1 MAYPNYQMNTFGYNN
16 YYQDLQNM
24 RDRIDNQ
31 MRQMQPPQMPQ
42 QPTAINQTFQ
52 LAPNQGSNELES
64 RYATNEDEVKNTLV
78 MKTGLFITKD
88 FTTLWIKDI
97 TGSIRTFSLS
107 EVIQLDEKDKQI
119 LALQKQIED
128 MKGMMNNA
136 KSDYVD
142 VNESTTVKKS
152 SRVQHDKPNDE

>member
-1 MAYPNYQMNTFGYNN
+1 MAYPSYQINPLGYNN

-31 MRQMQPPQMPQ
+31 MRQLQPIQVPQ

-52 LAPNQGSNELES
+52 LAPNQASNELES
-64 RYATNEDEVKNTLV
+64 RYASSDDEVKNTLV

-88 FTTLWIKDI
+88 FTTLWIKDV
-97 TGSIRTFSLS
+97 TGNVRTFTLS

-128 MKGMMNNA
+128 MKGMMNSA

-142 VNESTTVKKS
+142 VNEPATIKKS
-152 SRVQHDKPNDE
+152 SRVQHDKSNDE

>member
-1 MAYPNYQMNTFGYNN
+1 MAYPNYQVNPFGYNN

-31 MRQMQPPQMPQ
+31 MRQMQPMQMPQ

-52 LAPNQGSNELES
+52 LAPNQASNELES

-78 MKTGLFITKD
+78 MKTGLFINKD

-97 TGSIRTFSLS
+97 TGNIRTFSLN

-128 MKGMMNNA
+128 MKGMINNA

-142 VNESTTVKKS
+142 VNEPTAVKKS

>member
-1 MAYPNYQMNTFGYNN
+1 MAYPNYQMNPFGYNN

-52 LAPNQGSNELES
+52 LAPNQASNELES
-64 RYATNEDEVKNTLV
+64 RYANNEDEVKNTLV
-78 MKTGLFITKD
+78 MKTGLFINKD
-88 FTTLWIKDI
+88 FTTLWIKDV
-97 TGSIRTFSLS
+97 TGNIRTFSLS

-142 VNESTTVKKS
+142 ANESTTVKKS
-152 SRVQHDKPNDE
+152 SRVQHDKSNDE

>member
-1 MAYPNYQMNTFGYNN
+1 MAYPNYQVNPFGYNN

-152 SRVQHDKPNDE
+152 SRVQHDKSNDE

>member
-64 RYATNEDEVKNTLV
+64 RYANSEDEVKNILV

-152 SRVQHDKPNDE
+152 SRVQHDKSNDE

>member
-1 MAYPNYQMNTFGYNN
+1 MAYPNYQVNPFGYNN

-64 RYATNEDEVKNTLV
+64 RYANSEDEVKNTLV
-78 MKTGLFITKD
+78 MKTGLFINKD
-88 FTTLWIKDI
+88 FTTLWIKDV
-97 TGSIRTFSLS
+97 TGNIRTFSLS

-128 MKGMMNNA
+128 MKGTINNA

-152 SRVQHDKPNDE
+152 SRVQHDKSNDE

>member
-1 MAYPNYQMNTFGYNN
+1 MAYPNYQVNPFGYNN

-142 VNESTTVKKS
+142 VNEPVAVKKS

>member
-1 MAYPNYQMNTFGYNN
+1 MAYPSYQINPLGYNN

-31 MRQMQPPQMPQ
+31 MRQLQPIQVPQ

-52 LAPNQGSNELES
+52 LAPNQASNELES

-88 FTTLWIKDI
+88 FTTLWIKDV
-97 TGSIRTFSLS
+97 TGNVRTFTLS

-128 MKGMMNNA
+128 MKGMMNSA

-142 VNESTTVKKS
+142 VNEPATIKKS
-152 SRVQHDKPNDE
+152 SRVQHDKSNDE